1 MVNSKLRDSAIK
13 HLSNKSSATAEE
25 AQRINDMWSKAFMP
39 RYTDNPYYLVT
50 PWFPTWKHHKEIKEL
65 GLEVFKELGV
75 FSRSKEQTVIVYSMR
90 FNRLSEDHRA
100 SAEKAPIELYELY
113 ECTFEEFIA
122 YIQAVKLNVDISK
135 LWDQTNE
142 DS

>member
-1 MVNSKLRDSAIK
+1 MVNSKMMPSA
-13 HLSNKSSATAEE
+13 LNQPTSRVSVSEE
-25 AQRINDMWSKAFMP
+25 QAKRIQELWSKLSMNMHG
-39 RYTDNPYYLVT
+39 DNPYYLVT

-65 GLEVFKELGV
+65 GLKVFKELGDL
-75 FSRSKEQTVIVYSMR
+75 SRSKEQTMIVYSMR

-100 SAEKAPIELYELY
+100 SIEKAPIKLH

>member
-13 HLSNKSSATAEE
+13 HLSNKSSATTEE

-100 SAEKAPIELYELY
+100 STEKAPIKLH

-135 LWDQTNE
+135 LWDKTNE

>member
-1 MVNSKLRDSAIK
+1 MVNSKLIAAATTR
-13 HLSNKSSATAEE
+13 LSSKLSDAEE
-25 AQRINDMWSKAFMP
+25 HAKRIQELWSNLSMNMRGDKH
-39 RYTDNPYYLVT
+39 YYLVT

-65 GLEVFKELGV
+65 GLEVFKELGD

-100 SAEKAPIELYELY
+100 STEKAPIELY

>member
-1 MVNSKLRDSAIK
+1 MVNSKLM
-13 HLSNKSSATAEE
+13 SSATTRLSRKLSDAEE
-25 AQRINDMWSKAFMP
+25 HAKRIQELWSNLSMNMRGDKH
-39 RYTDNPYYLVT
+39 YCYLVT

-65 GLEVFKELGV
+65 GLEVFKELGD

-100 SAEKAPIELYELY
+100 SAEKAPIELYE
-113 ECTFEEFIA
+113 CTFEEFIA
-122 YIQAVKLNVDISK
+122 YIQAVQLNVDISK
-135 LWDQTNE
+135 LWDKTNE

>member
-1 MVNSKLRDSAIK
+1 MVNSKLMAAATTR
-13 HLSNKSSATAEE
+13 LSSKLSDAEE
-25 AQRINDMWSKAFMP
+25 HAKRIQELWSNLSMNMHGG
-39 RYTDNPYYLVT
+39 RHYYLVT

-65 GLEVFKELGV
+65 GLEIFKELGD
-75 FSRSKEQTVIVYSMR
+75 FSRSKEQTLIVYSMR
-90 FNRLSEDHRA
+90 FNRLSEDHRE
-100 SAEKAPIELYELY
+100 SVEKAPIELY

-135 LWDQTNE
+135 LWDKTNE

>member
-1 MVNSKLRDSAIK
+1 MVNSKLMAAATTR
-13 HLSNKSSATAEE
+13 LSSKLSDAEE
-25 AQRINDMWSKAFMP
+25 HAKRIQELWSNLSMNM
-39 RYTDNPYYLVT
+39 RGGNPYYLVT

-65 GLEVFKELGV
+65 GLEVFKELGD